1 MNINIKATNMELTN
15 AIREYTTEK
24 VSSIRKFLPPADT
37 TNVFIEIGKE
47 SNHHQKGDDIFKAE
61 IRMTIR
67 GKEFFAEDRNAD
79 LHAAIDAVRDEAVR
93 EIKSDKEKSQ
103 TLFIRGAR
111 KIKKRIKGIKPWWP
125 FGGKDESGTIE

>member
-1 MNINIKATNMELTN
+1 MNINIKATNMELTG
-15 AIREYTTEK
+15 AIREYTIEK
-24 VSSIRKFLPPADT
+24 VSSIEKFMPQNDA

-61 IRMTIR
+61 IRMSIR
-67 GKEFFAEDRNAD
+67 GREFFAENRSAD

-93 EIKSDKEKSQ
+93 EIKNEKEKNQ

-111 KIKKRIKGIKPWWP
+111 SLKKRIKGMKPWWP
-125 FGGKDESGTIE
+125 FRGKEVEEN